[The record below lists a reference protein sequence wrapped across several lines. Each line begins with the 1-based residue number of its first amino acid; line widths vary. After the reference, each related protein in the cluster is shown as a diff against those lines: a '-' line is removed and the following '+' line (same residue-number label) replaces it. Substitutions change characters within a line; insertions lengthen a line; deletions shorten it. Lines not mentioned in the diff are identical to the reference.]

1 MDMYFTAT
9 ANNGQRK
16 VKENLDNFNEL
27 QEFMNKME
35 FKGFLQ
41 VVVKGFNSDGFVKE
55 FTYNFNGEQW
65 EK

>member
-1 MDMYFTAT
+1 MYFTAI

-35 FKGFLQ
+35 KRGFLN
-41 VVVKGFNSDGFVKE
+41 VEVSSENKVIV
-55 FTYNFNGEQW
+55 YNYNGEEW
-65 EK
+65 ER

>member
-1 MDMYFTAT
+1 MYFIAI

-35 FKGFLQ
+35 FKGYLQ
-41 VVVKGFNSDGFVKE
+41 VIVDAYDSNGFNKSI
-55 FTYNFNGEQW
+55 TYNFNGEQW

>member
-1 MDMYFTAT
+1 MYFTAI

-35 FKGFLQ
+35 KRGFLN
-41 VVVKGFNSDGFVKE
+41 VEVSSENKVIV
-55 FTYNFNGEQW
+55 YNHTGEEW
-65 EK
+65 ESISTMTK

>member
-1 MDMYFTAT
+1 MYFTAI

-35 FKGFLQ
+35 KRGFLK
-41 VVVKGFNSDGFVKE
+41 VEVSSENKVIV
-55 FTYNFNGEQW
+55 YNYNGEEW
-65 EK
+65 ER